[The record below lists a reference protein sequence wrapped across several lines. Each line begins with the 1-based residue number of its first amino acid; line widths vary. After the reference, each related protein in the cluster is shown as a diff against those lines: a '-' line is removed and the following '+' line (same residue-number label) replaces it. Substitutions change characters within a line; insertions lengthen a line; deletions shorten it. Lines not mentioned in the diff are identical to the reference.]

1 MKKKKRN
8 KWIIAIVAVVAF
20 GVWLYEEVIE
30 EYVIPNVFPVRWGC
44 TEEGVV
50 YRSGQIAARLIE
62 KTLKENSIKVVVALN
77 GDSVN
82 DPRQIAEKEAVKKLG
97 IEFYR
102 FTLDGDGTG
111 DIANYANAIEVIVRA
126 KKEKKRV
133 LVHCSAGEMRT
144 GGVLACY
151 QMLVNRVSPSQIVPE
166 LKRYGYNPAKDL
178 ALVPYINDHMEQLAN
193 LLVQKKIIDEI
204 PEPLPRL

>member
-1 MKKKKRN
+1 MKNKQRN
-8 KWIIAIVAVVAF
+8 KRIFVIVGVVAF

-30 EYVIPNVFPVRWGC
+30 EYVIPNLFPVRWGC
-44 TEEGVV
+44 TEEGAV

-62 KTLKENSIKVVVALN
+62 KTLKENDIRVVVALN
-77 GDSVN
+77 GDYVN
-82 DPRQIAEKEAVKKLG
+82 DPRQIAEKEAVKTLG
-97 IEFYR
+97 IDFYR
-102 FTLDGDGTG
+102 FPLDGNGTG
-111 DIANYANAIEVIVRA
+111 DITNYADAIEVIVRA

-151 QMLVNRVSPSQIVPE
+151 QMLVNRVSPGQIVRE

-178 ALVPYINDHMEQLAN
+178 ALVPYINDHMEELAG
-193 LLVQKKIIDEI
+193 LLKEKEVIDEI
-204 PEPLPRL
+204 PMPLPRL